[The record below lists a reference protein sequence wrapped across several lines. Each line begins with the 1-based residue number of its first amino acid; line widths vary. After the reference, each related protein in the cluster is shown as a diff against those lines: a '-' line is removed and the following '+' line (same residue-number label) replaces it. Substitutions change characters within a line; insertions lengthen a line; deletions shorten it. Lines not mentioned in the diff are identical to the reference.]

1 MCKVEINELEWY
13 FRDFMFRNHS
23 KGILQLQTENIPNKM
38 IETYLR
44 YRNVDLRYISSILE
58 IVLEKLILSK
68 FIERIDSLVGI
79 RDGISRLQCSKCYYI
94 CYLGNLESKVCLR
107 CQRNALSTFPKKNL
121 S

>member
-1 MCKVEINELEWY
+1 MCKIEINELEWY
-13 FRDFMFRNHS
+13 FRDFMFRNHN
-23 KGILQLQTENIPNKM
+23 KGVYQLETENIPNRI

-44 YRNVDLRYISSILE
+44 YRDADRGHISSILE
-58 IVLEKLILSK
+58 KVLEKLISSK
-68 FIERIDSLVGI
+68 FMERIDSLVGI

-107 CQRNALSTFPKKNL
+107 CQSNALSTFPKKNL